1 MNENN
6 KNGVSPIVEF
16 VDTTKNKDLQKRIVE
31 ILKEMTFKGKF
42 RFYVGIPRNFLV
54 ILVGI
59 VSYFDFHIKVGSIDL
74 PSDVTLLK
82 MTDSQIRILI
92 KVSVKDLLKGYFT
105 ELKIE
110 YKNLSK
116 ILAKELEKIE
126 EIKPFL

>member
-42 RFYVGIPRNFLV
+42 RFYVGISRNFLV

-59 VSYFDFHIKVGSIDL
+59 LFGMSGCA
-74 PSDVTLLK
+74 VTLPPLDPGADK
-82 MTDSQIRILI
+82 QN
-92 KVSVKDLLKGYFT
+92 VNFC
-105 ELKIE
+105 
-110 YKNLSK
+110 
-116 ILAKELEKIE
+116 
-126 EIKPFL
+126 

>member
-42 RFYVGIPRNFLV
+42 RFYVGISRNFLV